1 MNLNI
6 FLLSNERAVRERV
19 SEPIGSGTVMVDQYA
34 AAEEETEKLSNT

>member
-6 FLLSNERAVRERV
+6 LLLINERVVRERV
-19 SEPIGSGTVMVDQYA
+19 SEAIGSGTVMVDQYA